1 MKVPLNNRHLN
12 HELSHAM
19 MFIMFVTITF
29 HNSGWLEPLLER
41 VATGEPLIVA
51 PVINV
56 IFKDTFA
63 VDGTPLKELG
73 GVHLETVEFK
83 WLPLSDKRQNNHPK
97 HEPYK

>member
-1 MKVPLNNRHLN
+1 MKLPNSQHPN
-12 HELSHAM
+12 HELLYAM
-19 MFIMFVTITF
+19 MVIMLITITF

-83 WLPLSDKRQNNHPK
+83 WLPLSDKRRNNHPE